1 MMLFLTGATSSLVKS
16 GGNSPQSEISR
27 SLGGFVSSSPAPSGA
42 INSMFDLISS
52 LTIEKMQK
60 ETIAISLVNKFSG
73 SVKNVTLKVI
83 GKDSNLAEFKVSAV
97 KIGKEMYMEKLN
109 NRYQEPIQSEFH
121 DASFSRAGVNVKVVN
136 PAIAGE
142 EIVIYPFDVDVT
154 VLESGLE
161 GTLSAIES
169 AFDYGVFSA
178 SRISNDTIRIER
190 LDEEVIPVPV
200 TCSFITT
207 DNVVLEFATPYENK
221 IDNTVILV
229 PSNGELKSEE
239 AIGIWIQRIIKRSSK
254 KTNAVMVQEFKDG
267 VIQETVEQVE
277 FVFGYEM
284 TI

>member
-1 MMLFLTGATSSLVKS
+1 MMLFLTGATSSLSKS
-16 GGNSPQSEISR
+16 GGNSPQGEISR

-60 ETIAISLVNKFSG
+60 ETIAISLVNKFAG

-109 NRYQEPIQSEFH
+109 NRYQEPIQSEFY

-136 PAIAGE
+136 PAVAGE

-154 VLESGLE
+154 VSESGLE
-161 GTLSAIES
+161 GTLSAIEA
-169 AFDYGVFSA
+169 AFDYGLFSA
-178 SRISNDTIRIER
+178 TRISNDTVRIER

-200 TCSFITT
+200 TCSFIST

-229 PSNGELKSEE
+229 PSDGELKSEE
-239 AIGIWIQRIIKRSSK
+239 AIGIWIQRIIKKSSK
-254 KTNAVMVQEFKDG
+254 KTNAVMVQEYKDG

-277 FVFGYEM
+277 FVFSYEM